1 MKEIVNFSCFIF
13 IPSNTSQ
20 SHLSLKKVSTWRH
33 RSMIQMKTWGHTE
46 CISHAVE
53 ATGNFNVKT
62 LSHATCI
69 FVLFIWNSPKREQ
82 NFFYFKIFFHL
93 FINWLIC
100 LSVFVFILLL
110 LLTSGIEIRET
121 NSQKCI
127 SFYRL
132 VNSGSQC
139 SYAETDKIWSRN

>member
-127 SFYRL
+127 YFSRL

>member
-46 CISHAVE
+46 CISHAIE

-127 SFYRL
+127 SFSRL

>member
-127 SFYRL
+127 SFSRL

-139 SYAETDKIWSRN
+139 SYAEIDKIWSRN

>member
-53 ATGNFNVKT
+53 ATCNFNVKT

-127 SFYRL
+127 SFSRL

>member
-93 FINWLIC
+93 FINWLIY

-121 NSQKCI
+121 NSQKFI
-127 SFYRL
+127 SFSRL

>member
-53 ATGNFNVKT
+53 ATGNLNVKT

-127 SFYRL
+127 SFSRL

>member
-53 ATGNFNVKT
+53 ATGNFNVKI

-127 SFYRL
+127 SFSRL

>member
-33 RSMIQMKTWGHTE
+33 RSMIQMKTWGHPE

-127 SFYRL
+127 SFSRL

>member
-1 MKEIVNFSCFIF
+1 MKEIVYFSCFIF

-127 SFYRL
+127 SFSRL

>member
-33 RSMIQMKTWGHTE
+33 RSMIQMKTWGHIE

-53 ATGNFNVKT
+53 ATGNFNVET

-127 SFYRL
+127 SFSRL

>member
-1 MKEIVNFSCFIF
+1 MKEIVNFSSFIF

-121 NSQKCI
+121 NFQKCI
-127 SFYRL
+127 SFSRL

>member
-1 MKEIVNFSCFIF
+1 MKEVVNFSCFIF

-62 LSHATCI
+62 LSHATYI

-127 SFYRL
+127 SFSRL

>member
-20 SHLSLKKVSTWRH
+20 SHLSLKKVSTWSH

-127 SFYRL
+127 SFSRL

>member
-33 RSMIQMKTWGHTE
+33 RSMIQMKTGHTE

-127 SFYRL
+127 SFSRL

>member
-20 SHLSLKKVSTWRH
+20 SHFSLKKVSTWRH

-127 SFYRL
+127 SFSRL